1 MNNTNNNISIFF
13 NEKEDVSD
21 NKDDEYIKKMINMLN
36 EFTEQEI
43 EEQEIEEQEIE
54 EQEIEELKKLEN
66 NNQTLNK
73 WTSPSIMLN
82 DYTKPELLKICNYYG
97 LDKYVKEHKLK
108 KQGIINSIVY
118 FESLPKNNNIVQKRY
133 LMWENIYE
141 LLNDPK
147 MKKYIIW
154 K

>member
-1 MNNTNNNISIFF
+1 MNSTSNNINIFF
-13 NEKEDVSD
+13 NEKDDVSND
-21 NKDDEYIKKMINMLN
+21 NDDDYIKKMINMLN
-36 EFTEQEI
+36 EFTEQDF
-43 EEQEIEEQEIE
+43 QEF
-54 EQEIEELKKLEN
+54 EN
-66 NNQTLNK
+66 NNQNLNK
-73 WTSPSIMLN
+73 WTSPLIMLN

-108 KQGIINSIVY
+108 KQDIINSIVY
-118 FESLPKNNNIVQKRY
+118 FESLPKNNDIVQKRY

>member
-1 MNNTNNNISIFF
+1 
-13 NEKEDVSD
+13 
-21 NKDDEYIKKMINMLN
+21 MLN
-36 EFTEQEI
+36 EFTEQGIKEQEI
-43 EEQEIEEQEIE
+43 EEQEIK
-54 EQEIEELKKLEN
+54 ELKKFEN

-108 KQGIINSIVY
+108 KQDIINSIVY
-118 FESLPKNNNIVQKRY
+118 FESLPKNNDIVQKRY

>member
-1 MNNTNNNISIFF
+1 MNSTSNNINIFF
-13 NEKEDVSD
+13 NEKEDVSNCD
-21 NKDDEYIKKMINMLN
+21 NDDEYIKKMINMLN
-36 EFTEQEI
+36 EFTEQDF
-43 EEQEIEEQEIE
+43 QEF
-54 EQEIEELKKLEN
+54 EN
-66 NNQTLNK
+66 NNQNLNK
-73 WTSPSIMLN
+73 WTSPLIMLN

-108 KQGIINSIVY
+108 KQDIINSIVY
-118 FESLPKNNNIVQKRY
+118 FESLPKNNDIVQKRY

>member
-1 MNNTNNNISIFF
+1 MNSTSNNINIFL
-13 NEKEDVSD
+13 NEKEDVSNCD
-21 NKDDEYIKKMINMLN
+21 NDDDYIKKMINMLN
-36 EFTEQEI
+36 EFTEQDF
-43 EEQEIEEQEIE
+43 QEF
-54 EQEIEELKKLEN
+54 EN
-66 NNQTLNK
+66 NNQNLNK

-108 KQGIINSIVY
+108 KQDIINSIVY

>member
-43 EEQEIEEQEIE
+43 E
-54 EQEIEELKKLEN
+54 EIEELKKLEN

-108 KQGIINSIVY
+108 KQDIINSIVY
-118 FESLPKNNNIVQKRY
+118 FESLPKNNDIVQKRY